1 MLITSALEARVVPPS
16 SRRRP
21 AILDQEIVVKASAS
35 VYYLVCLLIAPSCV
49 TAQTVPDTAARAV
62 DRLFEAWNGTE
73 TPGCAVGVSR
83 NGQLVLER
91 GYGMANVETGTPITP
106 STIFHAASIAKQFTA
121 MAIMLLVRDGKLSLD
136 DDVRKFVPEL
146 PDYGTPIRVRHL
158 LTHTSGLRDFFEMLI
173 LARGRF
179 EEDRIT
185 DADMMDIITRQ
196 KALNF
201 QPGAEYLYSNTG
213 YGLLQIIVKRV
224 SGQSL
229 REFAANRIFAPLG
242 MSHTLFHDDYTTL
255 VPGRA
260 SGYAPRGTGW
270 RSSSPNYDVYGATSL
285 FTTVGDLLT
294 WSNNFENPR
303 VGDTAI
309 VRQMSTSALLL
320 NGDSTNYGYGLSLVN
335 DRGARVQEHEGSDPG
350 FRAYFGRYPEYGVA
364 IAVLCNTRSVN
375 AVALGHE
382 IAGIYLDTSLKP
394 VTPYP
399 LAGPRAADTATGA
412 SRAGVYFQPT
422 RREVVE
428 LTWRDGALYTAPR
441 GGRKLVPLDDHC
453 FQVEGLPIVHTF
465 GAGSH
470 AGYIAS
476 SLVPGAHPVAFE
488 WRAPFVRTPGALA
501 AYRGVYF
508 SQELNA
514 TFDVSVTD
522 STLVLRAGTSGDITA
537 RPVFEDT
544 FVSGQITI
552 EGVRSKGTVTGFRI
566 THPRARRLEF
576 TRVIATSAHRKQ

>member
-1 MLITSALEARVVPPS
+1 MKACARV
-16 SRRRP
+16 
-21 AILDQEIVVKASAS
+21 
-35 VYYLVCLLIAPSCV
+35 YFLVCLFITPLGV
-49 TAQTVPDTAARAV
+49 TAQTAPDTAARAV
-62 DRLFEAWNGTE
+62 DRLFDAWRGSG
-73 TPGCAVGVSR
+73 TPGCEVCVSR
-83 NGQLVLER
+83 NGQVILER
-91 GYGMANVETGTPITP
+91 GYGMAKLETETPIGP

-136 DDVRKFVPEL
+136 DDVRKYVPEL

-242 MSHTLFHDDYTTL
+242 MFHTLFHDDYTTL
-255 VPGRA
+255 VRGRA

-270 RSSSPNYDVYGATSL
+270 RSSSPNYDVYGPTSL
-285 FTTVGDLLT
+285 FITIGDLLT
-294 WSNNFENPR
+294 WSNNFDNPR
-303 VGDTAI
+303 VGDTSI
-309 VRQMSTSALLL
+309 VRQMSTSGVLV
-320 NGDSTNYGYGLSLVN
+320 NGDSTNYGFGLSLVN

-350 FRAYFGRYPEYGVA
+350 FRAYLGRYPQCGLA

-382 IAGIYLDTSLKP
+382 IAGIYLDRP

-399 LAGPRAADTATGA
+399 LAGPRAAETITGA
-412 SRAGVYFQPT
+412 SRAGVYFQPA

-428 LTWRDGALYTAPR
+428 LTWRDGELYTAPR
-441 GGRKLVPLDDHC
+441 GGRKLVPLDEHR
-453 FQVEGLPIVHTF
+453 FQVEGLPIIHTF
-465 GAGSH
+465 GAGPH
-470 AGYIAS
+470 AGYVAS
-476 SLVPGAHPVAFE
+476 SLVPGAHPVPFE
-488 WRAPFVRTPGALA
+488 WRAPFVRRPGALD

-508 SQELNA
+508 SPELNA
-514 TFDVSVTD
+514 TFNVSVQD

-544 FVSGQITI
+544 FVNGQLTI
-552 EGVRSKGTVTGFRI
+552 EFLRSKGPVTGFRI

-576 TRVIATSAHRKQ
+576 TRANRNKRPL